1 MLVKYLVFH
10 SQKLSDKQ
18 CRRQLKRQKNKSVQI
33 VQILR
38 AIMVVS
44 KESSLRALFLRGTV
58 EPPYFFRTTVILI
71 GSAFKEE

>member
-1 MLVKYLVFH
+1 MRVKYLVFH
-10 SQKLSDKQ
+10 RQKLSDRQ

-44 KESSLRALFLRGTV
+44 KESS
-58 EPPYFFRTTVILI
+58 
-71 GSAFKEE
+71 

>member
-10 SQKLSDKQ
+10 RQKQSDRL

-44 KESSLRALFLRGTV
+44 KESS
-58 EPPYFFRTTVILI
+58 
-71 GSAFKEE
+71 

>member
-1 MLVKYLVFH
+1 MVN
-10 SQKLSDKQ
+10 DKSKQ
-18 CRRQLKRQKNKSVQI
+18 YKQQNSWIKENCTRIGGTFPKDFAQEFKDDCKVI

-58 EPPYFFRTTVILI
+58 EPPYFF
-71 GSAFKEE
+71 